1 MKHILNISVLLILLV
16 SLFAFRVDA
25 EAPDDQR
32 ELTVEETVAH
42 YAYINNVDQRLV
54 LSMMKCES
62 EGKQGAV
69 GDGTHAV
76 GIFQYWP
83 ETWNR
88 HSNKYG
94 KKLDR
99 NSFKDQAEL
108 ATWAVANGMGREWT
122 SYRAIMN
129 GGSYTFF
136 YKLQNKKITVYCDL
150 I

>member
-25 EAPDDQR
+25 EAPDDKR
-32 ELTVEETVAH
+32 EMTVEQTVAH
-42 YAYINNVDQRLV
+42 YAYINGVDQRLV

-62 EGKQGAV
+62 EGKQGAI
-69 GDGTHAV
+69 GDGKHAV

-83 ETWNR
+83 ETWTR
-88 HSNKYG
+88 HSAKYG
-94 KKLDR
+94 EKLDR
-99 NSFKDQAEL
+99 NSYQDQAEL
-108 ATWAVANGMGREWT
+108 ATWAVANGMGNEWT
-122 SYRAIMN
+122 SYRAIKN

-150 I
+150 L